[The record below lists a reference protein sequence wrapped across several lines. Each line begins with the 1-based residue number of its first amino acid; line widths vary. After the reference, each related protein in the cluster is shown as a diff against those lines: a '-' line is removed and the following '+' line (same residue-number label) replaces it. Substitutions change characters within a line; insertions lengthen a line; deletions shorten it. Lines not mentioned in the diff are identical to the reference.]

1 MSPDRW
7 DFISDHRAAF
17 GVQRICR
24 VLGVSRSGYYQQ
36 QATAQARAARQAE
49 QAAAVAEI
57 RQIHAEHHGAY
68 GAPRIHAELRARGR
82 KVNRKRVARLMR
94 VNHIVAP
101 SSASQEA
108 DHDRGQDGSARTGSG
123 DARFHGHGVE
133 PGGAATSP
141 MSLSARRGCSWR
153 RSSTSARAA

>member
-49 QAAAVAEI
+49 QG
-57 RQIHAEHHGAY
+57 R
-68 GAPRIHAELRARGR
+68 RGR
-82 KVNRKRVARLMR
+82 RDPADPRRAPWRLR
-94 VNHIVAP
+94 RPAHP
-101 SSASQEA
+101 C
-108 DHDRGQDGSARTGSG
+108 RT
-123 DARFHGHGVE
+123 
-133 PGGAATSP
+133 
-141 MSLSARRGCSWR
+141 
-153 RSSTSARAA
+153 